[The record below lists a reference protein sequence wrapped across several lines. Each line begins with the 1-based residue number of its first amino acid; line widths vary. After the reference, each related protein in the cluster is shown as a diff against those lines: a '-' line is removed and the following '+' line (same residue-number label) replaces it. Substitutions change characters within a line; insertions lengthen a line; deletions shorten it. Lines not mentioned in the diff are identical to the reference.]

1 MFMASS
7 SCARWAGAEQATQ
20 GFVPVRACR
29 FSDGVCRNC
38 DPKAAFHDKPT
49 SEVLARRSRL
59 DGTTFPAAVWS
70 RGRSRQRDSAHTA
83 GPNELA
89 ATVCDFLRPFGS
101 GCRNGRT
108 WSPRRSRRARKR
120 LTTQAAYSL
129 GQEHLQPLSVS
140 SRPAIGCW
148 RNHLRQEGKRHVRLR
163 FMAVRCCR
171 RSADPSHCDHLRAFH
186 PPSQRSSRTA
196 RERPRDRALVPR
208 AKGLAHQPSC
218 RAQVVVFTRFRQCSA
233 RGAACL
239 LSGRCCRAH
248 FASSDSGTSGPRG
261 CYRKVRNRSSS

>member
-59 DGTTFPAAVWS
+59 DGTAFPAAVWS
-70 RGRSRQRDSAHTA
+70 RGRSRQTNWRLPSAISFGRLAQGAATA
-83 GPNELA
+83 GH
-89 ATVCDFLRPFGS
+89 
-101 GCRNGRT
+101 

-163 FMAVRCCR
+163 FMAIRCCR

>member
-1 MFMASS
+1 MSPVDYYRPAKVCALSAATAGKNEEVAATANGARSVRMFMASS

-148 RNHLRQEGKRHVRLR
+148 RNHLRRETPCSAPIYGCSLLP
-163 FMAVRCCR
+163 AVR
-171 RSADPSHCDHLRAFH
+171 
-186 PPSQRSSRTA
+186 
-196 RERPRDRALVPR
+196 
-208 AKGLAHQPSC
+208 
-218 RAQVVVFTRFRQCSA
+218 
-233 RGAACL
+233 
-239 LSGRCCRAH
+239 
-248 FASSDSGTSGPRG
+248 
-261 CYRKVRNRSSS
+261 